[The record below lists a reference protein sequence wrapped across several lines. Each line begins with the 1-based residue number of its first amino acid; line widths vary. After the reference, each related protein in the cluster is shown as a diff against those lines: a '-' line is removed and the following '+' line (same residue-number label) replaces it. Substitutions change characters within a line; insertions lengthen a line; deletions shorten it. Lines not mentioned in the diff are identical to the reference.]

1 MMGYCSVDRTS
12 GAAGR
17 VDGFSLVEVVVAMAL
32 LAVVMI
38 LLASMSLAVSR
49 RGYANGLTTKRNLAL
64 AQQAGRISAMPF
76 TDVSALTTG
85 TTAMLIGDFSFNR
98 RLTVT
103 AVGGWRYTIKVVI
116 APVASEF
123 KPDSITI
130 DRTRPPSGTPLC
142 TIC

>member
-1 MMGYCSVDRTS
+1 MS
-12 GAAGR
+12 GSTRRA
-17 VDGFSLVEVVVAMAL
+17 DGFSLVEVIVAMSL

-38 LLASMSLAVSR
+38 LLATMSLAVGR
-49 RGYANGLTTKRNLAL
+49 RGYSNDLTTKRNLAL
-64 AQQAGRISAMPF
+64 SQQASRINSMPF
-76 TDVSALTTG
+76 ADVSALTSG

-103 AVGGWRYTIKVVI
+103 AASASRYTVKIVI

-123 KPDSITI
+123 KADSITI

-142 TIC
+142 TVC

>member
-1 MMGYCSVDRTS
+1 MVSPAIKGTA
-12 GAAGR
+12 GAGR
-17 VDGFSLVEVVVAMAL
+17 NVDGFSLVEVVVAMSL
-32 LAVVMI
+32 LALVMV
-38 LLASMSLAVSR
+38 LLASMSLAVGR
-49 RGYANGLTTKRNLAL
+49 RGYANDLTTKRNLAL
-64 AQQAGRISAMPF
+64 AQQASRINSMPF
-76 TDVSALTTG
+76 SNVAALTSG

-103 AVGGWRYTIKVVI
+103 ASSANRYTIKIVV

-142 TIC
+142 TTC